1 MNVKIILLV
10 GTIIILSACGSNV
23 NKVDKLQDAEVYIEG
38 EAQGTTYHIKYLDS
52 TKTNYKKAIDSI
64 LKVIDKSVST
74 YLPTSLISELNTVS
88 DTIILDSI
96 FKAVFLK
103 SMEVAA
109 NTSNAFD
116 VTLAPVINAYG
127 WGFKNKATITPALID
142 SLLMLSGSDKFKL
155 SGDTLIK
162 LTKGAM
168 LDFNAIAQGYSTDLI
183 AEFLEQKKL
192 DNYMVELGGEV
203 KTKGKNA
210 EGEYWRLGVD
220 KPEENAEHRKLSA
233 ILSLQDEALATSGNY
248 RKFYEENGVKYAHTI
263 DPKTGYPV
271 KHSLLSASVV
281 ASTGMDAD
289 AYATAFMVVGLEKS
303 KDILA
308 ANNDLEALLIY
319 ADTLGKFKTY
329 LTKGLEK
336 KITMVND

>member
-1 MNVKIILLV
+1 MSIKIIWTFSLAVLV
-10 GTIIILSACGSNV
+10 TACTNTT
-23 NKVDKLQDAEVYIEG
+23 KKLEAAKETQVYIEG

-52 TKTNYKKAIDSI
+52 TNTNYKVSIDSI
-64 LKVIDKSVST
+64 LRVVDQSVST
-74 YLPTSLISELNTVS
+74 YLPTSLISELNTS
-88 DTIILDSI
+88 KDTVVLDPI
-96 FKAVFLK
+96 FKEVYLK

-127 WGFKNKATITPALID
+127 WGFKNKSTITPSLID
-142 SLLMLSGSDKFKL
+142 SLLALSGKDKFKL
-155 SGDTLIK
+155 IGDTLIK
-162 LTKGAM
+162 TKKGAM

-183 AEFLEQKKL
+183 ADFLDQMQL

-203 KTKGKNA
+203 ITKGTNA
-210 EGEYWRLGVD
+210 EGEFWRLGVD
-220 KPEENAEHRKLSA
+220 KPEENAKQRRLSA
-233 ILSLQDEALATSGNY
+233 ILSLEDEALATSGNY
-248 RKFYEENGVKYAHTI
+248 RKFYEENGIKYSHTI
-263 DPKTGYPV
+263 DPQTGYPV

-289 AYATAFMVVGLEKS
+289 AYATAFMVVGLEES
-303 KDILA
+303 KKILS
-308 ANNDLEALLIY
+308 ANENLEALLIY
-319 ADTLGKFKTY
+319 ADSSGNYKTY